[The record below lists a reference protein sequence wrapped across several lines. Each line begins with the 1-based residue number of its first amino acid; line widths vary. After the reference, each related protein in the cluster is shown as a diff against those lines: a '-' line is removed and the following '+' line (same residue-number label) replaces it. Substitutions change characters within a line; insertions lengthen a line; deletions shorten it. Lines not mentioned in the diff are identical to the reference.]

1 MEYIQIP
8 AETPGD
14 SQFITLATDMVAP
27 VVVTDTPESAL
38 FKRRHVYAIHVG
50 LHPPEICLTLPSG
63 EVVDFQMYDGA
74 ENLPNEVPHD
84 EWAGIHAIVRL
95 MLSSVDVKR
104 AREDVAENSGVQR
117 RQGCYRII

>member
-1 MEYIQIP
+1 
-8 AETPGD
+8 
-14 SQFITLATDMVAP
+14 MVAP

-38 FKRRHVYAIHVG
+38 YKPVCINVCIG

-84 EWAGIHAIVRL
+84 EWSGIHAIVRL

-104 AREDVAENSGVQR
+104 ARDDAAESNGTVSR
-117 RQGCYRII
+117 RQGCYRIV